1 MLKFEL
7 EVVKFETKDVITT
20 SGTPSGP
27 STCACPAF
35 GTFDLSQAIG

>member
-1 MLKFEL
+1 MKFEL
-7 EVVKFETKDVITT
+7 EFVKFEAKDVVTASNT
-20 SGTPSGP
+20 P